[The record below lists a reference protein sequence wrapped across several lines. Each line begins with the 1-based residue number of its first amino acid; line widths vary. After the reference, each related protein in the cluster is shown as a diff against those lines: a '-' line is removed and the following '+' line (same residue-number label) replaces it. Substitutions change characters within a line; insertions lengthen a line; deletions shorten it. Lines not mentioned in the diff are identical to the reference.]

1 MTRNKKNLFLGR
13 SLIVSIIVFCFT
25 CINLQAN
32 QLKEIQQ
39 KGEIVVGVKNDFD
52 PFGFV
57 SRKGKIIGFDIDMAK
72 FIAKELGV
80 KLKLVP
86 VTSSNRIP
94 MLLDK
99 RIDIIMAS
107 MTHKV
112 SRDKDIDFS
121 ISYFYDGQAIL
132 VRRES
137 KIRSYNDFV
146 NRKIAAVK
154 GASSGKVFSVVQ
166 PLSQIKYYDTYEDAF
181 KAIDAK
187 EVDGMT
193 SDFAFLSVKAKKSNF
208 KYKTAGKP
216 FTVEPY
222 GIGIRENESDL
233 RDEIN
238 FILQTSVKKGI
249 YDRIY
254 KKWFNK
260 LPLKKPVL
268 WP

>member
-1 MTRNKKNLFLGR
+1 MKQRGILFVGKNV
-13 SLIVSIIVFCFT
+13 IISILVLCFT
-25 CINLQAN
+25 LVSLEAN
-32 QLKEIQQ
+32 QLKEIQK

-57 SRKGKIIGFDIDMAK
+57 SRTGKIIGFDIDLAGY
-72 FIAKELGV
+72 IAQKLGV

-94 MLLDK
+94 MLIDK
-99 RIDIIMAS
+99 KVDIVMAS

-121 ISYFYDGQAIL
+121 ITYFFDGQSIL
-132 VRRES
+132 VKRDS
-137 KIRSYNDFV
+137 PIHSYHDFQ
-146 NRKIAAVK
+146 NRVMGAVK
-154 GASSGKVFSVVQ
+154 GASSGKVFEVIQ
-166 PLSQIKYYDTYEDAF
+166 PLAKVKFYDTYTQLF
-181 KAIDAK
+181 KALDNNEID
-187 EVDGMT
+187 GIT
-193 SDFAFLSVKAKKSNF
+193 SYYSFLSVKVKKGNY
-208 KYKTAGKP
+208 KYKTIGEP
-216 FTVEPY
+216 FTIEPY

-238 FILQTSVKKGI
+238 FILQSAVKGGF
-249 YDRIY
+249 YDKTY

-260 LPLKKPVL
+260 LALKKPVL